1 MIDVLFIFNL
11 CFKSYSC
18 HNFKVQTQEKA
29 RQTETQAKVEAV
41 FTTASQ
47 SGFETEAPL
56 TKEEISLETYL
67 EPNRQLLVEDYI
79 TGFHA
84 LHSSFVA

>member
-1 MIDVLFIFNL
+1 MFCLFSIFVSNL
-11 CFKSYSC
+11 ILVTTL
-18 HNFKVQTQEKA
+18 KVQTQEKA

-67 EPNRQLLVEDYI
+67 EPNQLLVEDYI